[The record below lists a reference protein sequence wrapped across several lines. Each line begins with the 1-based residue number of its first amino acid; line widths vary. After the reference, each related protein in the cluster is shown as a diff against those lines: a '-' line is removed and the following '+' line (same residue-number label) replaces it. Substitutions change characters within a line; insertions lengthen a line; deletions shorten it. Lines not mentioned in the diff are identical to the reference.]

1 MSGLLEG
8 KVAVITG
15 VGASTSMGAT
25 AARLFHAEGASL
37 VLADVSGN
45 EQKVAS
51 SLGARAISC
60 STDVRKSD
68 QIERMIALAVDTYGG
83 LDILCNVAGVSGS
96 MASLSDTS
104 EENFDL
110 MIDVNLRGVFLGMK
124 FALPHLVARG
134 GGTIVNVAS
143 TAAIIGTPLLSTYAA
158 SKAGVVALTRVAAAE
173 YGREGIRANAI
184 CPGVIQTPMMDAGVE
199 DNPEI
204 VEYLK
209 GLVPM
214 GRIGQPEEI
223 ANAMLF
229 LASDQS
235 SYITGSVLPVE
246 GGQTMT

>member
-8 KVAVITG
+8 KIAIITG
-15 VGASTSMGAT
+15 VGAPTSMGAT
-25 AARLFHAEGASL
+25 AARLFYAEGASL

-45 EQKVAS
+45 EETVAA
-51 SLGARAISC
+51 SLGDRAIAC
-60 STDVRKSD
+60 SVDVGKSEQVD
-68 QIERMIALAVDTYGG
+68 RMINVAVETFGG

-96 MASLSDTS
+96 MCPLADTS

-143 TAAIIGTPLLSTYAA
+143 TAAIIGTPLLGTYAA